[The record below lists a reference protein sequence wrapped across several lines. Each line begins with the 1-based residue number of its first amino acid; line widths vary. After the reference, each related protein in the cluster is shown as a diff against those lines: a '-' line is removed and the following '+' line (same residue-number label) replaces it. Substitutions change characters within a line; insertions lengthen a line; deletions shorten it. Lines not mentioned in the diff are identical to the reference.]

1 MIRVPTLGDI
11 ETVATIVG
19 ENSSRTP
26 TPLAATG
33 QVPLNVYTFD
43 SRPLQVSIEAAQDMV
58 GALNLMTWAESVF
71 ASRLAR
77 GIGKK
82 LVNGSGSGEPFGIL
96 SALEGIGVTPVT
108 AAGSANNTGDNTQ
121 TGANSIGSADLANL
135 IGALDSAYLASS
147 KAAFMMNRNTLAFL
161 NGLVS
166 KMGTL
171 IGLVQYVNGQ
181 PNILGLPVK
190 ISPTLP
196 NIGASTTPILV
207 GDFSYWCTR
216 LVNAGNGKEQIG
228 IYNYSETTDVV
239 GEGCGGSRGVHSRR
253 WSPSIHRQRQ
263 PEPNHPAPDA
273 LVRSTLTENTNAL
286 SQTRK
291 ERANPGRLL
300 FYASFTTMSSRTSKS
315 CSTSCPNNQ
324 SRIASRLA
332 GGRLTGSKPQLLCLF
347 DSKFHLVGTSTKVI
361 PQIVRRRLRISSAA
375 PMNYFCGLTEHFEAK
390 LNADPKLF
398 LCEEH
403 FFATSVLRELESSRQ
418 KAEVLRWENQ
428 TTKSHAYWKLVSLC

>member
-1 MIRVPTLGDI
+1 MMIDTKGLSDAIAQANELSSKPNLTKQEERRYNFLLSAISAIKSGASFSDLSLEFTNEIRRQHGIKPVAANGNALPVEQEQRAKGFKTFLSMQKTEHRAMVEGNPTDRLGTYTNLGTFIPTDWLDRLYSALGEYDALFNEEDCTVYRTPDGRAIPIPTLGDI

-19 ENSSRTP
+19 ESSSRTP

-82 LVNGSGSGEPFGIL
+82 LINGSGSGEPLGIL

-108 AAGSANNTGDNTQ
+108 AAGSAANTGDNTQ

-181 PNILGLPVK
+181 PTILGLPVK

-216 LVNAGNGKEQIG
+216 LVNAGDGREQIG
-228 IYNYSETTDVV
+228 IYNYSETTDVIENGLV
-239 GEGCGGSRGVHSRR
+239 EVAAFTRAGGAFLYTDNG
-253 WSPSIHRQRQ
+253 SPSPI
-263 PEPNHPAPDA
+263 
-273 LVRSTLTENTNAL
+273 
-286 SQTRK
+286 
-291 ERANPGRLL
+291 
-300 FYASFTTMSSRTSKS
+300 
-315 CSTSCPNNQ
+315 
-324 SRIASRLA
+324 
-332 GGRLTGSKPQLLCLF
+332 
-347 DSKFHLVGTSTKVI
+347 I
-361 PQIVRRRLRISSAA
+361 PLRMHS
-375 PMNYFCGLTEHFEAK
+375 
-390 LNADPKLF
+390 
-398 LCEEH
+398 
-403 FFATSVLRELESSRQ
+403 
-418 KAEVLRWENQ
+418 
-428 TTKSHAYWKLVSLC
+428 